1 MAGMKVV
8 PEWYKV
14 GGGFFPLDDRSEF
27 NITIETP
34 PGSNLAYTR
43 AKALEADR
51 QIRERRGRALHLR
64 DARRPHVQRGRR
76 RAHVRAAHAE
86 E

>member
-1 MAGMKVV
+1 MQIGGALIGILVMAGMKVV

-14 GGGFFPLDDRSEF
+14 GGAFPLDDRSEF

-34 PGSNLAYTR
+34 PGSNLAYTG

-51 QIRERRGRALHLR
+51 QIRERRTCAI
-64 DARRPHVQRGRR
+64 PT
-76 RAHVRAAHAE
+76 
-86 E
+86 